1 MQSLLV
7 TGACGFIGSNF
18 ATQQINKGNRVVV
31 LDALTYAGH
40 KENVAHLEKNP
51 NFKLVVGNIGDGPL
65 VSKLLREYQIDALV
79 NFAAESHV
87 DRSITGPKAFIDT
100 NIIGTFTLL
109 NAAHHYVQEL
119 SGEKKSNFRYLQ
131 VSTDEVYGS
140 LGSSGKFHEG
150 LPYEPNSPYSASKA
164 GADHL
169 VRAWHHTYG
178 LNTVTT
184 NCSNNYGPYQF
195 PEKLIPH
202 MIHCAISGKPMP
214 VYGDGGNIR
223 DWIHV
228 EDHCAGVELALLKGK
243 PGGTYCF
250 GGNSER
256 NNLDVVKRIC
266 RELDELRPRKDGK
279 SYETQIAFV
288 ADRLGH
294 DRRYAIDDSLAQR
307 ELGFKRKYTQF
318 EEGLRATVQ
327 WYLNNQT
334 WCESVLANAKGK

>member
-140 LGSSGKFHEG
+140 LGSSGKFQ
-150 LPYEPNSPYSASKA
+150 S
-164 GADHL
+164 D
-169 VRAWHHTYG
+169 
-178 LNTVTT
+178 
-184 NCSNNYGPYQF
+184 
-195 PEKLIPH
+195 
-202 MIHCAISGKPMP
+202 
-214 VYGDGGNIR
+214 
-223 DWIHV
+223 
-228 EDHCAGVELALLKGK
+228 
-243 PGGTYCF
+243 
-250 GGNSER
+250 
-256 NNLDVVKRIC
+256 
-266 RELDELRPRKDGK
+266 
-279 SYETQIAFV
+279 
-288 ADRLGH
+288 
-294 DRRYAIDDSLAQR
+294 
-307 ELGFKRKYTQF
+307 
-318 EEGLRATVQ
+318 
-327 WYLNNQT
+327 
-334 WCESVLANAKGK
+334 